1 MDSLATGQSR
11 NEGKWIETEAFH
23 LVEVSSTG
31 RRHNFLQASELAI
44 SPLQTVVSVTVIP
57 IIRCADAPSD
67 IFLTRLENG
76 LKVHMSVA
84 RKRRTMW
91 TLLVTGMFM
100 AYLISLCCQSA
111 TISLSVIQDI
121 VHNWRS
127 WWRARSYTDL
137 IDNIQIANYSFLFFL
152 FLIERRCVNTAAA
165 CSSERWVRISTR
177 VGFLL

>member
-84 RKRRTMW
+84 RKRRAMW
-91 TLLVTGMFM
+91 TLSSLVTGMFM

-111 TISLSVIQDI
+111 TISVIQDI
-121 VHNWRS
+121 VHIWRS
-127 WWRARSYTDL
+127 
-137 IDNIQIANYSFLFFL
+137 
-152 FLIERRCVNTAAA
+152 
-165 CSSERWVRISTR
+165 
-177 VGFLL
+177 

>member
-1 MDSLATGQSR
+1 MDRDLGISL
-11 NEGKWIETEAFH
+11 
-23 LVEVSSTG
+23 SSTG
-31 RRHNFLQASELAI
+31 WRHNFLQM
-44 SPLQTVVSVTVIP
+44 QTVVSVTVIP

-111 TISLSVIQDI
+111 TISVIQDI